1 MGHESPER
9 ILKTMYNDIFNKV
22 MAYNT
27 IIIHRHSKPDFDAI
41 GSQVGLKE
49 ILVENFPEKHIFV
62 VGDQNRYDLENDMQK
77 ITDDTYQNAL
87 VFILDVAVK
96 HMVSDDR
103 YKLAKEVI
111 VIDHHKNTCDI
122 EEASLV
128 LSDATFSA
136 CAELITDMALELNL
150 KITPRAASFLYAGI
164 VTDTG
169 RFQWMHKP
177 ERVFL
182 IASMLTAHGAKTT
195 ELYDFLYVE
204 TLESKQ
210 MKNYFSNRFVF
221 EDGVAY
227 LKNDESVFEKFNIDV
242 FTVSRGMVNLAA
254 GIEDIKIWLN
264 FTYDVEKRVI
274 LGEFRSRGIKIV
286 DIAKKYG
293 GGGHEQACG
302 ATLQNWADVD
312 QVITDFKRLLK
323 ENN

>member
-1 MGHESPER
+1 MYED
-9 ILKTMYNDIFNKV
+9 ILSKV
-22 MAYNT
+22 MGYQN
-27 IIIHRHSKPDFDAI
+27 IIIHRHTKPDFDAI

-49 ILVENFPEKHIFV
+49 ILAENFPNKHIFV
-62 VGDQNRYDLENDMQK
+62 VGDQNRFDMENDMQT
-77 ITDDTYQNAL
+77 IPDELYQNAL

-96 HMVSDDR
+96 HMVSDER

-111 VIDHHKNTCDI
+111 VIDHHKNACDI
-122 EEASLV
+122 ENVSIL

-150 KITPRAASFLYAGI
+150 KINPRAASFLYAGI

-177 ERVFL
+177 DRVFL
-182 IASMLTAHGAKTT
+182 IASMLTGLGAKTS

-204 TLESKQ
+204 NLESKQ

-221 EDGVAY
+221 EEGVAY
-227 LKNDESVFEKFNIDV
+227 LKNDKDVFEKFKVDV

-254 GIEDIKIWLN
+254 GIDDIKIWLN
-264 FTYDVEKRVI
+264 FTIDPEKNII

-302 ATLQNWADVD
+302 ASLQSWDQVD
-312 QVITDFKRLLK
+312 QVIHDYKQLLK
-323 ENN
+323 ENK

>member
-1 MGHESPER
+1 MYED
-9 ILKTMYNDIFNKV
+9 ILAKV
-22 MAYNT
+22 MGNQT

-49 ILVENFPEKHIFV
+49 ILVENFPNKHIFV
-62 VGDQNRYDLENDMQK
+62 VGDQNRFDMENDMQS
-77 ITDDTYQNAL
+77 IPDELYADAL

-111 VIDHHKNTCDI
+111 VIDHHKNACDI
-122 EEASLV
+122 ENATLV
-128 LSDATFSA
+128 LTDSTFSA

-150 KITPRAASFLYAGI
+150 KINPRAASFLYAGI

-182 IASMLTAHGAKTT
+182 IASMLTGFGAKTT

-227 LKNDESVFEKFNIDV
+227 LKNDKEVFEKFDVDV

-254 GIEDIKIWLN
+254 GIDTIKIWLN
-264 FTYDVEKRVI
+264 FTYDAEKNII

-302 ATLQNWADVD
+302 ASLQSWAQVD
-312 QVITDFKRLLK
+312 EVIADYKQLLK

>member
-1 MGHESPER
+1 MYED
-9 ILKTMYNDIFNKV
+9 ILSKV
-22 MAYNT
+22 MGYQN
-27 IIIHRHSKPDFDAI
+27 IIIHRHAKPDFDAI

-49 ILVENFPEKHIFV
+49 ILAENFPNKHIYV
-62 VGDQNRYDLENDMQK
+62 VGDQNRFDMENDMQT
-77 ITDDTYQNAL
+77 IPNELYQNAL

-96 HMVSDDR
+96 HMVSDER

-111 VIDHHKNTCDI
+111 VIDHHKNACDI
-122 EEASLV
+122 ENVSIL

-150 KITPRAASFLYAGI
+150 KINPRAASFLYAGM

-177 ERVFL
+177 DRVFL
-182 IASMLTAHGAKTT
+182 IASMLTGMGAKTT

-204 TLESKQ
+204 NLESKQ

-227 LKNDESVFEKFNIDV
+227 LKNDKDVFEKFKVDV

-254 GIEDIKIWLN
+254 GIDDIKIWLN
-264 FTYDVEKRVI
+264 FTIDPEKNII

-302 ATLQNWADVD
+302 ASLTSWEQVD
-312 QVITDFKRLLK
+312 QVIEDYKQLLK
-323 ENN
+323 ENK

>member
-1 MGHESPER
+1 MYEDILAKVMGHQ
-9 ILKTMYNDIFNKV
+9 
-22 MAYNT
+22 T
-27 IIIHRHSKPDFDAI
+27 IIIHRHTKPDFDAI

-49 ILVENFPEKHIFV
+49 ILIENFPNKHIFV
-62 VGDQNRYDLENDMQK
+62 VGDQNRFDMDNDMQT
-77 ITDDTYQNAL
+77 IPDDVYQDAL

-96 HMVSDDR
+96 HMVSDER

-111 VIDHHKNTCDI
+111 VIDHHKNACDI
-122 EEASLV
+122 ENASIV
-128 LSDATFSA
+128 LSDASFSA

-150 KITPRAASFLYAGI
+150 KINSRAASFLYAGI

-182 IASMLTAHGAKTT
+182 IASMLTGLGAKTT

-227 LKNDESVFEKFNIDV
+227 LKNDQEVFEKFNVDV

-254 GIEDIKIWLN
+254 GIDTIKIWLN
-264 FTYDVEKRVI
+264 FTWDAEKNII

-302 ATLQNWADVD
+302 ASLQTWEQVD
-312 QVITDFKRLLK
+312 QVIADYKQLLK

>member
-1 MGHESPER
+1 MYED
-9 ILKTMYNDIFNKV
+9 ILAKV
-22 MAYNT
+22 MGYQT

-49 ILVENFPEKHIFV
+49 ILVENFPNKHIFV
-62 VGDQNRYDLENDMQK
+62 VGDQNRFDMENDMQN
-77 ITDDTYQNAL
+77 IPDALYQDAL

-111 VIDHHKNTCDI
+111 VIDHHKNACDI
-122 EEASLV
+122 ENASLV
-128 LSDATFSA
+128 LSDSTFSA

-150 KITPRAASFLYAGI
+150 KINPRAASFLYAGI

-182 IASMLTAHGAKTT
+182 IASMLTGFGAKTT

-210 MKNYFSNRFVF
+210 LKNYFSNRFVF

-227 LKNDESVFEKFNIDV
+227 LKNDKDVFEKFNVDV

-254 GIEDIKIWLN
+254 GIDTIRIWLN
-264 FTYDVEKRVI
+264 FTYDAEKNII

-302 ATLQNWADVD
+302 ASLQSWAQVD
-312 QVITDFKRLLK
+312 EVIADYKQLLK

>member
-1 MGHESPER
+1 MYEDILAKVMGHQ
-9 ILKTMYNDIFNKV
+9 
-22 MAYNT
+22 T
-27 IIIHRHSKPDFDAI
+27 IIIHRHTKPDFDAI

-49 ILVENFPEKHIFV
+49 ILVENFPNKHIFV
-62 VGDQNRYDLENDMQK
+62 VGDQNRFDMDNDMQT
-77 ITDDTYQNAL
+77 IPDDLYQEAL

-96 HMVSDDR
+96 HMVSDER
-103 YKLAKEVI
+103 YKLAKDVI
-111 VIDHHKNTCDI
+111 VIDHHKNACDI
-122 EEASLV
+122 ENASIV
-128 LSDATFSA
+128 LSDPSFSA

-150 KITPRAASFLYAGI
+150 KINPRAASFLYAGI

-182 IASMLTAHGAKTT
+182 IASMLTGLGAKTT

-221 EDGVAY
+221 EEGVAY
-227 LKNDESVFEKFNIDV
+227 LKNDQEVFEKFNVDV

-254 GIEDIKIWLN
+254 GIDTIKIWLN
-264 FTYDVEKRVI
+264 FTWDAEKNII

-302 ATLQNWADVD
+302 ASLQTWAQVD
-312 QVITDFKRLLK
+312 EVIADFKQLLK

>member
-1 MGHESPER
+1 MYED
-9 ILKTMYNDIFNKV
+9 ILAKV
-22 MAYNT
+22 MGYQT

-49 ILVENFPEKHIFV
+49 ILVENFPNKHIFV
-62 VGDQNRYDLENDMQK
+62 VGDQNRFDMENDMQS
-77 ITDDTYQNAL
+77 IPDELYADAL

-111 VIDHHKNTCDI
+111 VIDHHKNACDI
-122 EEASLV
+122 ENATLV
-128 LSDATFSA
+128 LTDSTFSA

-150 KITPRAASFLYAGI
+150 KINPRAASFLYAGI

-182 IASMLTAHGAKTT
+182 IASMLTGFGAKTT

-227 LKNDESVFEKFNIDV
+227 LKNDKEVFEKFDVDV

-254 GIEDIKIWLN
+254 GIDTIKIWLN
-264 FTYDVEKRVI
+264 FTYDAEKNII

-302 ATLQNWADVD
+302 ASLQSWAQVD
-312 QVITDFKRLLK
+312 EVIADYKQLLK

>member
-1 MGHESPER
+1 MYEDILTKVMGHQ
-9 ILKTMYNDIFNKV
+9 
-22 MAYNT
+22 T
-27 IIIHRHSKPDFDAI
+27 IIIHRHTKPDFDAI

-49 ILVENFPEKHIFV
+49 ILVENFPNKHIFV
-62 VGDQNRYDLENDMQK
+62 VGDQNRFDFENDMQT
-77 ITDDTYQNAL
+77 IPDELYQEAL

-111 VIDHHKNTCDI
+111 VIDHHKNNCDI
-122 EEASLV
+122 ENASIV

-150 KITPRAASFLYAGI
+150 KINPRAASFLYAGI

-182 IASMLTAHGAKTT
+182 IASMLTGFGAKTT

-221 EDGVAY
+221 EEGVAY
-227 LKNDESVFEKFNIDV
+227 LKNDKEVFEKFNVDV
-242 FTVSRGMVNLAA
+242 FAVSRGMVNLAA
-254 GIEDIKIWLN
+254 GIDTIKIWLN
-264 FTYDVEKRVI
+264 FTWDAEKNII

-302 ATLQNWADVD
+302 ASLQTWDQVD
-312 QVITDFKRLLK
+312 QVIADYKQLLK

>member
-1 MGHESPER
+1 MYKD
-9 ILKTMYNDIFNKV
+9 ILDKV
-22 MAYNT
+22 MAYET

-41 GSQVGLKE
+41 GSQVGLME
-49 ILVENFPEKHIFV
+49 IIKENFPEKAVYV
-62 VGDQNRYDLENDMQK
+62 VGDQNRFDMDKDMQN
-77 ITDDTYQNAL
+77 ILDETYQNAL

-96 HMVSDDR
+96 HMVSDER

-111 VIDHHKNTCDI
+111 VIDHHKNDCDI
-122 EEASLV
+122 ENVSLV
-128 LSDATFSA
+128 LSDSTFSA
-136 CAELITDMALELNL
+136 CAELITDWALELELIIN
-150 KITPRAASFLYAGI
+150 KRAASFLYAGI

-210 MKNYFSNRFVF
+210 MKNYFASRFVF

-227 LKNDESVFEKFNIDV
+227 LKNDQDVFEKFNVDV
-242 FTVSRGMVNLAA
+242 FTVSRGMINLAA

-264 FTYDVEKRVI
+264 FTFDKEKNAI
-274 LGEFRSRGIKIV
+274 LGEFRARGLKIV

-302 ATLQNWADVD
+302 AVLKTWDEVD
-312 QVITDFKRLLK
+312 QVIQDFKQLLK
-323 ENN
+323 ESN

>member
-1 MGHESPER
+1 MYED
-9 ILKTMYNDIFNKV
+9 ILSKV
-22 MAYNT
+22 MGYQN
-27 IIIHRHSKPDFDAI
+27 IIIHRHTKPDFDAI

-49 ILVENFPEKHIFV
+49 ILAENFPNKHIFV
-62 VGDQNRYDLENDMQK
+62 VGDQNRFDMENDMQT
-77 ITDDTYQNAL
+77 IPDELYQNAL

-96 HMVSDDR
+96 HMVSDER

-111 VIDHHKNTCDI
+111 VIDHHKNACDI
-122 EEASLV
+122 ENVSIL

-150 KITPRAASFLYAGI
+150 KINPRAASFLYAGI

-177 ERVFL
+177 DRVFL
-182 IASMLTAHGAKTT
+182 IASMLTGLGAKTT

-204 TLESKQ
+204 NLESKQ
-210 MKNYFSNRFVF
+210 MKNYFSNQFVF
-221 EDGVAY
+221 EEGVAY
-227 LKNDESVFEKFNIDV
+227 LKNDKDVFEKFKVDV

-254 GIEDIKIWLN
+254 GIDDIKIWLN
-264 FTYDVEKRVI
+264 FTIDPEKNII

-302 ATLQNWADVD
+302 ASLQSWDQVD
-312 QVITDFKRLLK
+312 QVIHDYKQLLK
-323 ENN
+323 ENK

>member
-1 MGHESPER
+1 MYED
-9 ILKTMYNDIFNKV
+9 ILAKV
-22 MAYNT
+22 MGYQT
-27 IIIHRHSKPDFDAI
+27 IIIHRHTKPDLDAI

-49 ILVENFPEKHIFV
+49 ILTENFPNKHIYV
-62 VGDQNRYDLENDMQK
+62 VGDVNRFDMENDMQIISDEIYK
-77 ITDDTYQNAL
+77 DAL

-111 VIDHHKNTCDI
+111 VIDHHKNACDI
-122 EEASLV
+122 ENVSLL
-128 LSDATFSA
+128 LSDSTYSA

-150 KITPRAASFLYAGI
+150 KINPRAASFLYAGI

-182 IASMLTAHGAKTT
+182 VASMLTGLGAKTT

-227 LKNDESVFEKFNIDV
+227 LKNDKEVFEKFNIDV
-242 FTVSRGMVNLAA
+242 FSVSRGMVNLAA
-254 GIEDIKIWLN
+254 GIDTIKIWLN
-264 FTYDVEKRVI
+264 FTMDPEKNII

-302 ATLQNWADVD
+302 ASLQTWEQVD
-312 QVITDFKRLLK
+312 QVIQDYKQLLK

>member
-1 MGHESPER
+1 MYED
-9 ILKTMYNDIFNKV
+9 ILSKV
-22 MAYNT
+22 MGYQN
-27 IIIHRHSKPDFDAI
+27 IIIHRHTKPDFDAI

-49 ILVENFPEKHIFV
+49 ILAENFPNKHIFV
-62 VGDQNRYDLENDMQK
+62 VGDQNRFDMENDMQT
-77 ITDDTYQNAL
+77 IPDELYQDAL

-111 VIDHHKNTCDI
+111 VIDHHKNACDI
-122 EEASLV
+122 ENVSIL

-150 KITPRAASFLYAGI
+150 KINPRAASFLYAGI

-177 ERVFL
+177 DRVFL
-182 IASMLTAHGAKTT
+182 IASMLTGLGAKTT

-204 TLESKQ
+204 SLESKQ

-227 LKNDESVFEKFNIDV
+227 LKNDKDVFEKFKVDV
-242 FTVSRGMVNLAA
+242 FTVSRGMVNLAS
-254 GIEDIKIWLN
+254 GIDDIKIWLN
-264 FTYDVEKRVI
+264 FTIDPEKNII

-302 ATLQNWADVD
+302 ASLQTWDQVD
-312 QVITDFKRLLK
+312 QVIHDYKQLLK
-323 ENN
+323 ENK

>member
-1 MGHESPER
+1 MYED
-9 ILKTMYNDIFNKV
+9 ILAKV
-22 MAYNT
+22 MGYQT
-27 IIIHRHSKPDFDAI
+27 IIIHRHTKPDFDAI

-49 ILVENFPEKHIFV
+49 ILIENFPNKHIFV
-62 VGDQNRYDLENDMQK
+62 VGDQNRYDIENDMQT
-77 ITDDTYQNAL
+77 IPNELYNDAL

-96 HMVSDDR
+96 HMVSDER
-103 YKLAKEVI
+103 YRLAKEVI
-111 VIDHHKNTCDI
+111 VIDHHKNACDI
-122 EEASLV
+122 ENANIV
-128 LSDATFSA
+128 LSDSTFSA

-150 KITPRAASFLYAGI
+150 KISPRAASFLYAGI

-182 IASMLTAHGAKTT
+182 IASMLTGFGAKTT

-210 MKNYFSNRFVF
+210 IKNFFSNRFVY
-221 EDGVAY
+221 EDGLAY
-227 LKNDESVFEKFNIDV
+227 LKNDKDVYEKFNIDV

-254 GIEDIKIWLN
+254 GIDTIKIWLN
-264 FTYDVEKRVI
+264 FTLDPEKNVI
-274 LGEFRSRGIKIV
+274 LGEFRARGMKIV

-302 ATLQNWADVD
+302 ATLQSWEQVD
-312 QVITDFKRLLK
+312 QVINDYKQLLK

>member
-1 MGHESPER
+1 MYED
-9 ILKTMYNDIFNKV
+9 ILAKV
-22 MAYNT
+22 MDYQT
-27 IIIHRHSKPDFDAI
+27 IIIHRHTKPDLDAI

-49 ILVENFPEKHIFV
+49 ILTENFPNKHIYV
-62 VGDQNRYDLENDMQK
+62 VGDVNRFDMENDMQIISDEIYK
-77 ITDDTYQNAL
+77 DAL

-111 VIDHHKNTCDI
+111 VIDHHKNACDI
-122 EEASLV
+122 ENVSLL
-128 LSDATFSA
+128 LSDSTYSA

-150 KITPRAASFLYAGI
+150 KINPRAASFLYAGI

-182 IASMLTAHGAKTT
+182 VASMLTGLGAKTT

-227 LKNDESVFEKFNIDV
+227 LKNDKEVFEKFNIDV
-242 FTVSRGMVNLAA
+242 FSVSRGMVNLAA
-254 GIEDIKIWLN
+254 GIDTIKIWLN
-264 FTYDVEKRVI
+264 FTMDPEKNII

-302 ATLQNWADVD
+302 ASLQTWEQVD
-312 QVITDFKRLLK
+312 QVIQDYKQLLK

>member
-1 MGHESPER
+1 MYEDILAKVMGHQ
-9 ILKTMYNDIFNKV
+9 
-22 MAYNT
+22 T
-27 IIIHRHSKPDFDAI
+27 IIIHRHTKPDFDAI

-49 ILVENFPEKHIFV
+49 ILVENFPNKHIFV
-62 VGDQNRYDLENDMQK
+62 VGDQNRFDMDNDMQT
-77 ITDDTYQNAL
+77 IPDDLYQDAL

-96 HMVSDDR
+96 HMVSDER

-111 VIDHHKNTCDI
+111 VIDHHKNACDI
-122 EEASLV
+122 ENASIV
-128 LSDATFSA
+128 LSDASFSA

-150 KITPRAASFLYAGI
+150 KINPRAASFLYAGI

-182 IASMLTAHGAKTT
+182 IASMLTGLGAKTT

-227 LKNDESVFEKFNIDV
+227 LKNDQEVFEKFNVDV

-254 GIEDIKIWLN
+254 GIDTIKIWLN
-264 FTYDVEKRVI
+264 FTWDAEKNII

-302 ATLQNWADVD
+302 ASLQTWDQVD
-312 QVITDFKRLLK
+312 QVIHDFKQLLK

>member
-1 MGHESPER
+1 MYEDILAKVMGHQ
-9 ILKTMYNDIFNKV
+9 
-22 MAYNT
+22 T
-27 IIIHRHSKPDFDAI
+27 IIIHRHTKPDFDAI

-49 ILVENFPEKHIFV
+49 ILVENFPNKHIFV
-62 VGDQNRYDLENDMQK
+62 VGDQNRFDMDNDMQT
-77 ITDDTYQNAL
+77 IPDDLYQEAL

-96 HMVSDDR
+96 HMVSDER
-103 YKLAKEVI
+103 YKLAKDVI
-111 VIDHHKNTCDI
+111 VIDHHKNACDI
-122 EEASLV
+122 ENASIV
-128 LSDATFSA
+128 LSDPSFSA
-136 CAELITDMALELNL
+136 CAELITDMALEMNL
-150 KITPRAASFLYAGI
+150 KINPRAASFLYAGI

-182 IASMLTAHGAKTT
+182 IASMLTGLGAKTT

-221 EDGVAY
+221 EEGVAY
-227 LKNDESVFEKFNIDV
+227 LKNDQEVFEKFNVDV

-254 GIEDIKIWLN
+254 GIDTIKIWLN
-264 FTYDVEKRVI
+264 FTWDAEKNII

-302 ATLQNWADVD
+302 ASLQTWAQVD
-312 QVITDFKRLLK
+312 EVIADFKQLLK

>member
-1 MGHESPER
+1 MYED
-9 ILKTMYNDIFNKV
+9 ILTKV
-22 MAYNT
+22 MGYQT
-27 IIIHRHSKPDFDAI
+27 IIIHRHTKPDFDAI

-49 ILVENFPEKHIFV
+49 ILVENFPNKHIFV
-62 VGDQNRYDLENDMQK
+62 VGDQNRYDIENDMQT
-77 ITDDTYQNAL
+77 IPNELYNDAL

-96 HMVSDDR
+96 HMVSDER
-103 YKLAKEVI
+103 YRLAKEVI
-111 VIDHHKNTCDI
+111 VIDHHKNACDI
-122 EEASLV
+122 ENTSIV
-128 LSDATFSA
+128 LSDSTFSA

-150 KITPRAASFLYAGI
+150 KISPRAASFLYAGI

-182 IASMLTAHGAKTT
+182 IASMLTGFGAKTS

-210 MKNYFSNRFVF
+210 IKNFFSNRFVF
-221 EDGVAY
+221 EDGLAY
-227 LKNDESVFEKFNIDV
+227 LKNDKDVYEKFNIDV

-254 GIEDIKIWLN
+254 GIDTIKIWLN
-264 FTYDVEKRVI
+264 FTLDPEKNVI
-274 LGEFRSRGIKIV
+274 LGEFRARGMKIV

-302 ATLQNWADVD
+302 ATLQSWEQVD
-312 QVITDFKRLLK
+312 QVINDYKQLLK

>member
-1 MGHESPER
+1 MYED
-9 ILKTMYNDIFNKV
+9 ILAKV
-22 MAYNT
+22 MGYQT
-27 IIIHRHSKPDFDAI
+27 IIIHRHTKPDLDAI

-49 ILVENFPEKHIFV
+49 ILTENFPNKHIYV
-62 VGDQNRYDLENDMQK
+62 VGDVNRFDMENDMQ
-77 ITDDTYQNAL
+77 IISDDVYKDAL

-111 VIDHHKNTCDI
+111 VIDHHKNACDI
-122 EEASLV
+122 ENVSLL
-128 LSDATFSA
+128 LSDSTYSA

-150 KITPRAASFLYAGI
+150 KINPRAASFLYAGI

-182 IASMLTAHGAKTT
+182 VASMLTGLGAKTT

-227 LKNDESVFEKFNIDV
+227 LKNDKEVFEKFNIDV
-242 FTVSRGMVNLAA
+242 FSVSRGMVNLAA
-254 GIEDIKIWLN
+254 GIDTIKIWLN
-264 FTYDVEKRVI
+264 FTMDPEKNII

-302 ATLQNWADVD
+302 ASLQTWEQVD
-312 QVITDFKRLLK
+312 QVIQDYKQLLK

>member
-1 MGHESPER
+1 MYED
-9 ILKTMYNDIFNKV
+9 ILAKV
-22 MAYNT
+22 MGYQT
-27 IIIHRHSKPDFDAI
+27 IIIHRHTKPDLDAI

-49 ILVENFPEKHIFV
+49 ILTENFPNKHIYV
-62 VGDQNRYDLENDMQK
+62 VGDVNRFDMENDMQIISDEIYK
-77 ITDDTYQNAL
+77 DAL

-103 YKLAKEVI
+103 YKLSKEVI
-111 VIDHHKNTCDI
+111 VIDHHKNACDI
-122 EEASLV
+122 ENVSLL
-128 LSDATFSA
+128 LSDSTYSA

-150 KITPRAASFLYAGI
+150 KINPRAASFLYAGI

-182 IASMLTAHGAKTT
+182 VASMLTGLGAKTT

-227 LKNDESVFEKFNIDV
+227 LKNDKEVFEKFNIDV
-242 FTVSRGMVNLAA
+242 FSVSRGMVNLAA
-254 GIEDIKIWLN
+254 GIDTIKIWLN
-264 FTYDVEKRVI
+264 FTMDPEKNII

-302 ATLQNWADVD
+302 ASLQTWEQVD
-312 QVITDFKRLLK
+312 QVIQDYKQLLK

>member
-1 MGHESPER
+1 MYED
-9 ILKTMYNDIFNKV
+9 ILAKV
-22 MAYNT
+22 MGYQT
-27 IIIHRHSKPDFDAI
+27 IIIHRHTKPDLDAI

-49 ILVENFPEKHIFV
+49 ILTENFPNKHIYV
-62 VGDQNRYDLENDMQK
+62 VGDVNRFDMENDMQIISDEIYK
-77 ITDDTYQNAL
+77 DAL

-96 HMVSDDR
+96 HMVSDER
-103 YKLAKEVI
+103 YKLSKEVI
-111 VIDHHKNTCDI
+111 VIDHHKNACDI
-122 EEASLV
+122 ENVSLL
-128 LSDATFSA
+128 LSDSTYSA

-150 KITPRAASFLYAGI
+150 KINPRAASFLYAGI

-182 IASMLTAHGAKTT
+182 VASMLTGLGAKTT

-210 MKNYFSNRFVF
+210 IKNYFSNRFVF

-227 LKNDESVFEKFNIDV
+227 LKNDKEVFEKFNIDV
-242 FTVSRGMVNLAA
+242 FSVSRGMVNLAA
-254 GIEDIKIWLN
+254 GIDTIKIWLN
-264 FTYDVEKRVI
+264 FTMDPEKNII

-302 ATLQNWADVD
+302 ASLQTWEQVD
-312 QVITDFKRLLK
+312 QVIQDYKQLLK

>member
-1 MGHESPER
+1 MYED
-9 ILKTMYNDIFNKV
+9 ILAKV
-22 MAYNT
+22 MGNQT

-49 ILVENFPEKHIFV
+49 ILVENFPNKHIFV
-62 VGDQNRYDLENDMQK
+62 VGDQNRFDMENDMQS
-77 ITDDTYQNAL
+77 IPDELYADAL

-111 VIDHHKNTCDI
+111 VIDHHKNACDI
-122 EEASLV
+122 DNATLV
-128 LSDATFSA
+128 LSDSTFSA

-150 KITPRAASFLYAGI
+150 KINPRAASFLYAGI

-182 IASMLTAHGAKTT
+182 IASMLTGFGAKTT

-227 LKNDESVFEKFNIDV
+227 LKNDKEVFEKFDVDV

-254 GIEDIKIWLN
+254 GIDTIKIWLN
-264 FTYDVEKRVI
+264 FTYDAEKNII

-302 ATLQNWADVD
+302 ASLQSWAQVD
-312 QVITDFKRLLK
+312 EVIADYKQLLK
-323 ENN
+323 ENNQYD

>member
-1 MGHESPER
+1 MYED
-9 ILKTMYNDIFNKV
+9 ILAKV
-22 MAYNT
+22 MGYQT
-27 IIIHRHSKPDFDAI
+27 IIIHRHTKPDLDAI

-49 ILVENFPEKHIFV
+49 ILTENFPNKHIYV
-62 VGDQNRYDLENDMQK
+62 VGDVNRFDMENDMQIISDEIYK
-77 ITDDTYQNAL
+77 DAL

-111 VIDHHKNTCDI
+111 VIDHHKNACDI
-122 EEASLV
+122 ENVSLL
-128 LSDATFSA
+128 LSDSTYSA
-136 CAELITDMALELNL
+136 CAELIADMALELNL
-150 KITPRAASFLYAGI
+150 KINPRAASFLYAGI

-182 IASMLTAHGAKTT
+182 VASMLTGLGAKTT

-227 LKNDESVFEKFNIDV
+227 LKNDKEVFEKFNIDV
-242 FTVSRGMVNLAA
+242 FSVSRGMVNLAA
-254 GIEDIKIWLN
+254 GIDTIKIWLN
-264 FTYDVEKRVI
+264 FTMDSEKNII

-302 ATLQNWADVD
+302 ASLQTWEQVD
-312 QVITDFKRLLK
+312 QVIQDYKQLLK

>member
-1 MGHESPER
+1 MYEDILAKVMGHQ
-9 ILKTMYNDIFNKV
+9 
-22 MAYNT
+22 T
-27 IIIHRHSKPDFDAI
+27 IIIHRHTKPDFDAI

-49 ILVENFPEKHIFV
+49 ILVENFPNKHIFV
-62 VGDQNRYDLENDMQK
+62 VGDQNRFDMDNDMQT
-77 ITDDTYQNAL
+77 IPDDLYHEAL

-96 HMVSDDR
+96 HMVSDER
-103 YKLAKEVI
+103 YKLAKDVI
-111 VIDHHKNTCDI
+111 VIDHHKNACDI
-122 EEASLV
+122 ENASIV
-128 LSDATFSA
+128 LSDPSFSA
-136 CAELITDMALELNL
+136 CAELIIDMALELNL
-150 KITPRAASFLYAGI
+150 KINPRAASFLYAGI

-182 IASMLTAHGAKTT
+182 IASMLTGLGAKTT

-221 EDGVAY
+221 EEGVAY
-227 LKNDESVFEKFNIDV
+227 LKNDQEVFEKFNVDV

-254 GIEDIKIWLN
+254 GIDTIKIWLN
-264 FTYDVEKRVI
+264 FTWDAEKNII

-302 ATLQNWADVD
+302 ASLQTWAQVD
-312 QVITDFKRLLK
+312 EVIADFKQLLK